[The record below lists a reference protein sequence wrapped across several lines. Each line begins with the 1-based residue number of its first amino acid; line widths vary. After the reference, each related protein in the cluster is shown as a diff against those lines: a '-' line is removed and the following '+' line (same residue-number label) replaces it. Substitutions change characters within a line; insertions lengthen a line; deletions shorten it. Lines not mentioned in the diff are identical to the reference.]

1 MGRAPQVRPLTVEEA
16 KMQLLEGDTDSTGI
30 PGSTLRAWVL
40 RNPTQVATAA
50 LGVGVA
56 MVLFPRLRRAAIG
69 AGKLAMQGW
78 ILWGRLKPPA

>member
-16 KMQLLEGDTDSTGI
+16 KLRLLEGDADATGI
-30 PGSTLRAWVL
+30 PRSSMRAWVM
-40 RNPTQVATAA
+40 RHPTQIATAA

-56 MVLFPRLRRAAIG
+56 MVLFPKLRRAAIG
-69 AGKLAMQGW
+69 AGKMAFNGW